1 MVLLQLIFMDQDLA
15 FVLQIDSIKIS
26 MVLLKDSKI
35 KVHLLLDS
43 KVHLLLDSK
52 IKVHLLK
59 DFKTNVLLLNLLALL
74 HLEILSHLNFKG
86 LLHHHKF
93 SLANSPF
100 HLGFKTK
107 ALHNLDFK
115 IRVHRVDNNSHNLK
129 TGDVLQTNNSLF
141 HLWVQTP
148 IISAN
153 LLLLLN
159 HKILA
164 ISANLEDKVIMEVLK
179 IRTKTLDNN
188 HLLDNKDNEIEL
200 LAISWKVIPYD
211 QLLLEAF
218 T

>member
-26 MVLLKDSKI
+26 MVLHKDSKI

-43 KVHLLLDSK
+43 KVNLLLDS
-52 IKVHLLK
+52 
-59 DFKTNVLLLNLLALL
+59 
-74 HLEILSHLNFKG
+74 
-86 LLHHHKF
+86 
-93 SLANSPF
+93 
-100 HLGFKTK
+100 KTK
-107 ALHNLDFK
+107 ALHNLGFK
-115 IRVHRVDNNSHNLK
+115 IRVHRVDNNSHNPK

-141 HLWVQTP
+141 HLGVQAP
-148 IISAN
+148 IISAS

-188 HLLDNKDNEIEL
+188 SLLDNKDNEIEL
-200 LAISWKVIPYD
+200 LAISWKVIPYG

>member
-1 MVLLQLIFMDQDLA
+1 
-15 FVLQIDSIKIS
+15 
-26 MVLLKDSKI
+26 
-35 KVHLLLDS
+35 
-43 KVHLLLDSK
+43 
-52 IKVHLLK
+52 
-59 DFKTNVLLLNLLALL
+59 
-74 HLEILSHLNFKG
+74 
-86 LLHHHKF
+86 
-93 SLANSPF
+93 
-100 HLGFKTK
+100 LG
-107 ALHNLDFK
+107 FK

-141 HLWVQTP
+141 HLGVQAP

-188 HLLDNKDNEIEL
+188 NLLDNKDNEIEL
-200 LAISWKVIPYD
+200 LSSWKVIPYG